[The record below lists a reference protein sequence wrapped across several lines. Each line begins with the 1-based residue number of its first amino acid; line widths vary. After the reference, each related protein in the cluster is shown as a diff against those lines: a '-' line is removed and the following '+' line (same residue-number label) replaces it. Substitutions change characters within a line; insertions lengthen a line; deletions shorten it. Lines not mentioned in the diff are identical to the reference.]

1 MILTLAQL
9 DFTVGDLEGNT
20 QKILSTLEEQ
30 RRLIG
35 SEGVETV
42 CIAFPELALCG
53 YPPLDLLDNQS
64 FIEQQLDALQEVCRA
79 TFGLLHVYVFLG
91 YVEKN
96 SGAGKAL
103 HNSVAVCHNGQVIYN
118 YRKRLL
124 PTYDVF
130 DEDRYFEPGKEAGI
144 VTIEGWR
151 IGLLVCEDI
160 WVTNRYNVDPPAEL
174 RKTQVDVILSLNAS
188 PSSVGKLE
196 ARITR
201 AEEIVQRQSA
211 PLFYLNQVGGNDELV
226 FDGNTFV
233 SSEWG
238 RQYHAQTHV
247 TGDAFKEGV
256 YSFRLDKK
264 LIPNWG
270 VCTTWHVV
278 RDIHKKSPL
287 TLIDKENPKRDF
299 GAFFYDQA
307 VCGVRDY
314 MRKCGF
320 KKAVI
325 GSSGGI
331 DSAVTMAIAVEA
343 VGAENVIAITMPS
356 EYSSVGSVD
365 DSAVLCSNLGIENF
379 KTIPIR
385 DQFQGFMDTFN
396 EHMGDEEA
404 GVTEQNVQARI
415 RGQILMA
422 VSNRTGALVLSTG
435 NKSELS
441 VGYCTIYG
449 DMCGGLAPISDCYK
463 MEVYEIARYVNR
475 KAQGEVIPVSIIDK
489 APSAELAPGQKDTDN
504 LPPYEILDYVLKYL
518 IEGYVSVNLHVGMK
532 RAPKKTRALLEK
544 IHGMLMRTEFK
555 RRQAAIGLKMHDK
568 AFGQGRRYPIASKVK
583 LGGF

>member
-1 MILTLAQL
+1 MKLVLAQI

-20 QKILSTLEEQ
+20 QKILRTIQEQ
-30 RRLIG
+30 
-35 SEGVETV
+35 SPDPVESNVETV

-53 YPPLDLLDNQS
+53 YPPLDLLDDPS
-64 FIEQQLDALQEVCRA
+64 FIKRQRDALREVSRA
-79 TFGLLHVYVFLG
+79 TARLNHVYVFLG
-91 YVEKN
+91 YVEEN
-96 SGAGKAL
+96 TGPGKAL

-130 DEDRYFEPGKEAGI
+130 DEDRYFEPGKEPGI

-160 WVTNRYNVDPPAEL
+160 WVTDRYTADPPADL
-174 RKTQVDVILSLNAS
+174 RKTQPDVILSLNAS
-188 PSSVGKLE
+188 PSTVDKLE
-196 ARITR
+196 ARIART
-201 AEEIVQRQSA
+201 EEIVRQQAA

-226 FDGNTFV
+226 FDGNSFV

-238 RQYHAQTHV
+238 EDYRVETHV
-247 TGDAFKEGV
+247 TDGAFREGI
-256 YSFRLDKK
+256 YTFRLNKMFSPHRG
-264 LIPNWG
+264 LH
-270 VCTTWHVV
+270 TSWHVV
-278 RDIHKKSPL
+278 WDMRRKSPL
-287 TLIDKENPKRDF
+287 TRIDKDHIERDL
-299 GAFFYDQA
+299 GAFLFNQA

-320 KKAVI
+320 KKVVI

-331 DSAVTMAIAVEA
+331 DSAVTMAVAVEA

-356 EYSSVGSVD
+356 EYSSAGSVF
-365 DSAVLCSNLGIENF
+365 DSKVLCAALGIENF
-379 KTIPIR
+379 KTIPIK
-385 DQFQGFMDTFN
+385 DQYQNFMGIFN
-396 EHMGDEEA
+396 EHMGDEEI
-404 GVTEQNVQARI
+404 GVTEQNIQARI

-475 KAQGEVIPVSIIDK
+475 KAQREVIPMSIIDK

-518 IEGYVSVNLHVGMK
+518 IEGYVSVNLHVDMK
-532 RAPKKTRALLEK
+532 RAPKKTQALLEK

-583 LGGF
+583 LGDL